1 MKESKKQSPNGS
13 EKEQMVFSW
22 ANYKWMLLG
31 VVVIILGFVLM
42 AGGGS
47 GDPAVFDSEAIFSWR
62 RIVLAPA
69 VVLAGFGV
77 VGYSIFHKSK
87 TNKE

>member
-1 MKESKKQSPNGS
+1 MKESKKQTPNGS

-47 GDPAVFDSEAIFSWR
+47 GDPAVFDSETIFSWR

>member
-1 MKESKKQSPNGS
+1 MKESKKQTPNGS

>member
-1 MKESKKQSPNGS
+1 MKESKKQTSNGS

-31 VVVIILGFVLM
+31 VVVIIVGFVLM

-87 TNKE
+87 ANNE